1 MYSEHIPR
9 NKELVESSKDLHA
22 IARGLADQY
31 NKSDKVSTAFCKIKF
46 DTLEKS
52 GKYNS
57 KELKAMR
64 NKYSNKINPS
74 ERTDPNIIINAFNKL
89 NENSMLKF
97 LSTIGISVP
106 PSQAEYDKK
115 IPSDETNINK
125 DKTALINAYDAY
137 IDIFSNFNGMNDD
150 FTKYAKFL
158 LFEFLRD
165 TGKNIQVRE
174 YDKLFDNIRVIKDD
188 SNAGYDKTFKEGTF
202 KMFMNEY
209 CKLSYEVREEAMESL
224 FEDFIEEQKTTKGG
238 SPRALA
244 KKLKKSMKPGA
255 SKKRRTYKRVT
266 RRK

>member
-1 MYSEHIPR
+1 LHESFREYYNDIEL
-9 NKELVESSKDLHA
+9 NKENLEKNPPDTDSNASNEL
-22 IARGLADQY
+22 Y
-31 NKSDKVSTAFCKIKF
+31 TFF

-158 LFEFLRD
+158 LFEFLKD
-165 TGKNIQVRE
+165 IGKNIKIKE
-174 YDKLFDNIRVIKDD
+174 YDKLFHNIRIIKDD
-188 SNAGYDKTFKEGTF
+188 SNAGYNNTFKEGTF

-209 CKLSYEVREEAMESL
+209 CKLSYKVREEAMESL
-224 FEDFIEEQKTTKGG
+224 FEDFIEEQEANAKATKGG
-238 SPRALA
+238 SPRALV
-244 KKLKKSMKPGA
+244 KLKKSMKPGA